1 MMPKFAYVAAG
12 ADGSIRKG
20 VQEAETLTS
29 ARVALANRDLDV
41 REIGEKHGLMQLELT
56 KTRIKRPELMHLS
69 RQLAAFIR
77 AGVPILDAI
86 QVLGEESSSRGVQ
99 RVMAQINED
108 LRAGSTLSDAFERH
122 PQDFPAFYRGILRSA
137 ELTGRLD
144 TVLDQLSTYIERD
157 LEARRKIKSAI
168 TYPAIIIVMSI
179 FTVIVLSAFV
189 LPKFKD
195 FFASL
200 DAELP
205 LPTRMLMA
213 TTGFLAS
220 AWWVL
225 LAVGIALVA
234 GVLIGVRFPAGR
246 LLWHKTLLRLPVL
259 GETVRYAIVERYCRI
274 LSSMVSAG
282 VPLTEA
288 MTVARES
295 IRNLVFDRGL
305 RRAYDEMLQGA
316 GLARPL
322 QATRLFPATASQM
335 IRVGEQTGS
344 LDIQLEVAATYF
356 ERELDYKIKKV
367 TALIE
372 PAVLL
377 VSGGIVGFVA
387 IALVSAMYGIFRT
400 AHLG

>member
-1 MMPKFAYVAAG
+1 MPKFAYVAAG
-12 ADGSIRKG
+12 ADGSVLKG
-20 VQEAETLTS
+20 VQEADTLTS
-29 ARVALANRDLDV
+29 ARIALMSRELDV
-41 REIGEKHGLMQLELT
+41 KQLAEKHGLMQFELT
-56 KTRIKRPELMHLS
+56 QTRIKRSELMHLS
-69 RQLAAFIR
+69 RQLSAFIR

-86 QVLGEESSSRGVQ
+86 QVLTDESASRGVQ
-99 RVMAQINED
+99 RVMAEIGED
-108 LRAGSTLSDAFERH
+108 LRAGATLSDAFERH
-122 PQDFPAFYRGILRSA
+122 PRDFPAFYRGILRSA

-168 TYPAIIIVMSI
+168 TYPAIIVVMSI
-179 FTVIVLSAFV
+179 LTVIVLATFV
-189 LPKFKD
+189 LPKFAD
-195 FFASL
+195 FFESL

-213 TTGFLAS
+213 TTGFLSSSWYLLLGGFILLVAS
-220 AWWVL
+220 FLISFRFPSGRYFWHKVL
-225 LAVGIALVA
+225 LRV
-234 GVLIGVRFPAGR
+234 
-246 LLWHKTLLRLPVL
+246 PVL

-295 IRNLVFDRGL
+295 VKNLVFDRGL
-305 RRAYDEMLQGA
+305 RQAYDEMLGGA

-322 QATRLFPATASQM
+322 LATKLFPATASQM
-335 IRVGEQTGS
+335 IRVGEETGS
-344 LDIQLEVAATYF
+344 LDAQLEVAAQYF

-372 PAVLL
+372 PGVLL
-377 VSGGIVGFVA
+377 FSGGLVGFVA

-400 AHLG
+400 ANLG